1 MVKPLNAL
9 ILAAAFSAVSSAAFA
24 DDLATFHS
32 KMGGCQVC
40 HGTNA
45 VAADKVPDDEL
56 ELNGKCTTCHGDFK
70 KLANKS
76 LKFDPHNSHLSD
88 RSAINCT
95 VCHSAHSK
103 PKLICN
109 DCHTFDMK
117 MPLADGREAAKWDAE
132 IDQKAVDAAIAAPAR
147 ETVDVLVIGAGSAGM
162 NAAISAKRAGA
173 KVLLIEKHS
182 YAGGNSMLAA
192 GGYNACNTPEQ
203 AKKGIKDSVESYVAD
218 TMKGG
223 RGKNDPKLVQILGEQ
238 SAAGIKW
245 LEDMGADMSDV
256 KRSGGAAVARTH
268 RPHGGMSVGPH
279 IVGVLRAQAAK
290 DGVAP
295 RVNSRAVQL
304 LLDKDYKIA
313 GAIVQGKH
321 SGYYKVAAK
330 AVVLATGGYGQNK
343 DMIAFYRPT
352 FRNMTSSNNVTSSGD
367 GIRMA
372 LNIGASMTDIDW
384 VQAHP
389 TVGLDSRILISETVR
404 GVGAVMVNVKGA
416 RFVNELTTR
425 DRASDAILH
434 QPEKRAWLVFDENLY
449 QAAKMVRGY
458 DHLGMLKK
466 ADTIEEL
473 AKICGMDPKTLKATA
488 DSYNKYRKN
497 KKDEAFGRPD
507 MPLGLEKAPFYAVA
521 VAPGIH
527 HTMGGVAIT
536 PESEVL
542 DIQSRPIPGLY
553 AAGEVTG
560 GVHAFNRLGGNAV
573 ADTVVFGRRSGEH
586 AAAYALKSAK

>member
-1 MVKPLNAL
+1 MMKPLHSL
-9 ILAAAFSAVSSAAFA
+9 VLTAAFSMASLAGAQ
-24 DDLATFHS
+24 DLASLHS

-45 VAADKVPDDEL
+45 VVAANVPDDEI
-56 ELNGKCTTCHGDFK
+56 ELNKKCTTCHGDFK

-76 LKFDPHNSHLSD
+76 LKYDPHNSHLSD

-95 VCHSAHSK
+95 VCHSVHSK

-117 MPLADGREAAKWDAE
+117 MPAADAPEAAKWDAT
-132 IDQKAVDAAIAAPAR
+132 IDEKAVAAAIAAPAR
-147 ETVDVLVIGAGSAGM
+147 ETIDVLVIGAGSAGL
-162 NAAISAKRAGA
+162 NATIAAKRAGA

-203 AKKGIKDSVESYVAD
+203 AKKGIKDSVQSYVAD

-223 RGKNDPKLVQILGEQ
+223 RGKNDPKLVQILAEQ
-238 SAAGIKW
+238 SAAGVKW

-279 IVGVLRAQAAK
+279 IVDVLRAQAEK

-304 LLDKDYKIA
+304 LLDKDYKVS
-313 GAIVQGKH
+313 GAIVHGKH
-321 SGYYKVAAK
+321 SGYYKVDAK
-330 AVVLATGGYGQNK
+330 AIVLATGGYGQNK
-343 DMIAFYRPT
+343 AMIAFYRPT
-352 FRNMTSSNNVTSSGD
+352 FKNMTSSNNITSTGD
-367 GIRMA
+367 GITMA
-372 LNIGASMTDIDW
+372 LNVGASMTDIDW

-434 QPEKRAWLVFDENLY
+434 QPEKRAWLVFDQNLY

-473 AKICGMDPKTLKATA
+473 AKICGMDVKTLKATA
-488 DSYNKYRKN
+488 ESYNKYRKN
-497 KKDEAFGRPD
+497 GKDEAFGRPD

-560 GVHAFNRLGGNAV
+560 GVHGFNRLGGNAV

-586 AAAYALKSAK
+586 AASYALKK

>member
-1 MVKPLNAL
+1 MMKPLHSL
-9 ILAAAFSAVSSAAFA
+9 VLTAAFSMASLAGAQ
-24 DDLATFHS
+24 DLASLHS

-45 VAADKVPDDEL
+45 VVAANVPDDEI
-56 ELNGKCTTCHGDFK
+56 ELNKKCTTCHGDFK

-76 LKFDPHNSHLSD
+76 LKYDPHNSHLSD

-95 VCHSAHSK
+95 VCHSVHSK

-117 MPLADGREAAKWDAE
+117 MPAADAPEAAKWDAT
-132 IDQKAVDAAIAAPAR
+132 IDEKAVAAAIAAPAR
-147 ETVDVLVIGAGSAGM
+147 ETIDVLVIGAGSAGL
-162 NAAISAKRAGA
+162 NAAIAAKRAGA

-203 AKKGIKDSVESYVAD
+203 AKKGIKDSVQSYVAD

-223 RGKNDPKLVQILGEQ
+223 RGKNDPKLVQILAEQ
-238 SAAGIKW
+238 SAAGVKW

-279 IVGVLRAQAAK
+279 IVDVLRAQAEK

-304 LLDKDYKIA
+304 LLDKDYKVS
-313 GAIVQGKH
+313 GAIVHGKH
-321 SGYYKVAAK
+321 SGYYKVDAK
-330 AVVLATGGYGQNK
+330 AIVLATGGYGQNK
-343 DMIAFYRPT
+343 AMIAFYRPT
-352 FRNMTSSNNVTSSGD
+352 FKNMTSSNNITSTGD
-367 GIRMA
+367 GITMA
-372 LNIGASMTDIDW
+372 LNVGASMTDIDW

-434 QPEKRAWLVFDENLY
+434 QPEKRAWLVFDQNLY

-473 AKICGMDPKTLKATA
+473 AKICGMDVKTLKATA
-488 DSYNKYRKN
+488 ESYNKYRKN
-497 KKDEAFGRPD
+497 GKDEAFGRPD

-553 AAGEVTG
+553 AAGEVMG
-560 GVHAFNRLGGNAV
+560 GVHGFNRLGGNAV

-586 AAAYALKSAK
+586 AASYALKK